1 MHGVFDS
8 ENHDVGFVTRKI
20 DVTSV
25 CVPSLPRISDYHM
38 RRKQADKKRV
48 SPDPVYNDELI
59 SRFINSVMRDGKK
72 STAQGLVYSALDM
85 IEDRAEEPGLDV
97 FKKAVNNV
105 APLVEVRSRRVGG
118 ATYQVPIEVRPER
131 RVALAFRWIIQY
143 ARARNDKS
151 MALRLAN
158 ELHAAAKGEGGAVK
172 KKDDTHRMA
181 ESNKAFAHF
190 RF

>member
-1 MHGVFDS
+1 
-8 ENHDVGFVTRKI
+8 
-20 DVTSV
+20 
-25 CVPSLPRISDYHM
+25 M

-48 SPDPVYNDELI
+48 SPDPLYNDELI
-59 SRFINSVMRDGKK
+59 SRFINSIMRDGKK

-85 IEDRAEEPGLDV
+85 IEERAEQPGLEV

-158 ELHAAAKGEGGAVK
+158 ELDAAAKGEGGAVK